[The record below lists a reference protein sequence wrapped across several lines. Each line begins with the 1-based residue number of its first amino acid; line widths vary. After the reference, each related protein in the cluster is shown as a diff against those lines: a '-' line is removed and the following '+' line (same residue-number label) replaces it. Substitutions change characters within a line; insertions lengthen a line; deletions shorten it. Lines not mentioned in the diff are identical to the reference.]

1 MVKSWGQIL
10 ALLLRWEVFQL
21 FMMKLKKRNL
31 SRLKLILKI
40 LLIKEPGNEKYK
52 NIQLFIFK

>member
-40 LLIKEPGNEKYK
+40 LLIKEPGNEK
-52 NIQLFIFK
+52 